1 MYYTVINY
9 KGTVDTVGEKLSRL
23 CFVRGRKYNSDG
35 MGPFK
40 KTEIKSTCLN
50 SNISPT
56 GLLVRVVNVETILSD
71 VPPNIF

>member
-1 MYYTVINY
+1 MHYTVINY
-9 KGTVDTVGEKLSRL
+9 KGTVDTIIGEKLSRL
-23 CFVRGRKYNSDG
+23 CFVRSRKYNSEG

-56 GLLVRVVNVETILSD
+56 GLLVRVVNV
-71 VPPNIF
+71 